1 MAMTCEAS
9 AGKACWLVATQ
20 SRRRVLA
27 GLKPLL
33 TLVAARVAYG
43 WLFLLETGGDA
54 MRRTRMAKLT
64 RIEDLM
70 EAEAR
75 LRHAGEYDKAL
86 QVPRPGTQD
95 RPIFL
100 PSVE

>member
-9 AGKACWLVATQ
+9 ADKACWLVATQ
-20 SRRRVLA
+20 SRQRVLT

-33 TLVAARVAYG
+33 ALVAAHVAYD
-43 WLFLLETGGDA
+43 LLSLVETGGDA
-54 MRRTRMAKLT
+54 MRHIRMAKLT

-75 LRHAGEYDKAL
+75 FRHAGEYDKAL
-86 QVPRPGTQD
+86 QVLD
-95 RPIFL
+95 
-100 PSVE
+100 